1 MEQKLII
8 ISLSSAF
15 CLLPS
20 VICRPSSVFCHLSSV
35 LCKTNPILSAVG
47 GLQMNLSYCMKM
59 AYEYKHNWTLGENK
73 PNQTQSKPVL
83 RAVEWA
89 NLEKTAFSS
98 SFKRGVS
105 WRVFTVTKSS
115 IKLVLRYFFLDFSR
129 QIGIIILNW
138 GG

>member
-1 MEQKLII
+1 VKLMQ
-8 ISLSSAF
+8 SLYLQRITKRNAAKGYE
-15 CLLPS
+15 
-20 VICRPSSVFCHLSSV
+20 
-35 LCKTNPILSAVG
+35 KTNPI
-47 GLQMNLSYCMKM
+47 
-59 AYEYKHNWTLGENK
+59 
-73 PNQTQSKPVL
+73 QTQSKPVL